1 MKKLMIVLL
10 ISMVS
15 SLSQGAVVMEDGFE
29 AAENLAGNGWT
40 GSWNFSNTTY
50 GNPANYMW
58 SAGAQG
64 TTTKDTGYVIQS
76 GDELEL
82 VFDLR
87 DMEGGEVATGEEVI
101 GKLFYDAGAGV
112 VELGSV
118 AYDDGDVPAGW
129 NNGFGALTVTATA
142 GSVGENLQ
150 VSFEYTYGGSP
161 MQRFGIDNVIV
172 SVIAPLDLVPIAD
185 AGYSHVTWRDNGT
198 LALAGTVDDRGEGDI
213 IDTDVVW
220 SIKTSPP
227 GSAATL
233 TKTST
238 DWANPTADFTPDL
251 SIAGDYTIELTAT
264 DAAAQPDYD
273 TLVVQVADDACEAAQ
288 LDPNWTGFDDY
299 DINENCIIDLPDLT
313 NFASKWLDEF
323 YLPGPFS
330 Y

>member
-1 MKKLMIVLL
+1 MKRLTIFVL
-10 ISMVS
+10 ITMMCV
-15 SLSQGAVVMEDGFE
+15 LSQAAVIMTDGLE
-29 AAENLAGNGWT
+29 AADTLAGNGWT
-40 GSWNFSNTTY
+40 GTWNLSITNW

-58 SAGAQG
+58 NAGDKG

-172 SVIAPLDLVPIAD
+172 SVIAPPDLVPIAD
-185 AGYSHVTWRDNGT
+185 AGYSYVTWLDNGT
-198 LALAGTVDDRGEGDI
+198 LALAGTVDDSGEGDV

-238 DWANPTADFTPDL
+238 DWANPTANFTPD
-251 SIAGDYTIELTAT
+251 SGIVGDYTIELTAT
-264 DAAAQPDYD
+264 DAAAQPGSD
-273 TLVVQVADDACEAAQ
+273 TLLVQVAADRCDATWLADE
-288 LDPNWTGFDDY
+288 LSIY
-299 DINENCIIDLPDLT
+299 DVNENCIIDLSDMAAFAAKWMSDMSLT
-313 NFASKWLDEF
+313 
-323 YLPGPFS
+323 GPLA